1 MKIKEVHIKSFRS
14 IYDARIKLADLNII
28 SGLNDSGKSN
38 LLKALNL
45 FFNGQTGWKESFN
58 FGADFSL
65 LRNQEDPKKRKKAP
79 IIEITVYFDDVY
91 GQSPVW
97 KKIWRDTGL
106 PSSKQWDRKTPKA
119 DREES
124 TGFKS
129 KSGVPGMLRNVQYL
143 YIPAIKGSDYLS
155 HLVGRLSEILGDDGA
170 GEIRGAA
177 TGFEDKLSKYF
188 DDITKDIAETLS
200 ISSLL
205 KLPNDL
211 TQIFENME
219 FTNTQGVSLANR
231 GDGLRT
237 RHIPILLSRI
247 SSLKETLRKRRK
259 LHSHFIWGYEE
270 PENNVELSACF
281 DMAQKFYDEYSKNHQ
296 ILISTHSPAFYGLPE
311 KNNPDWSQGRDRAYR
326 YYADMDKEG
335 KTSYVE
341 RDEEHFDKNFL
352 LPAATKL
359 LVGQKKKNDELHQEI
374 DQLKKDHFF
383 DKPTIIVEG
392 VTDKI
397 IIEKAIKIFFPD
409 CLKKINIKSPNDR
422 ESGGGAQF
430 VRNHLLIWD
439 KWYNHNRDKKIHK
452 ACGVFDDDAEGVKEK
467 EIFENQ
473 KSKENNFAQ
482 AIKYETKFVDTHF
495 QALLQSPIKAII
507 PKILEN
513 LYSPDVWQIAKEKDW
528 LQERKNQ
535 LELVPQEIQNEVATS
550 DKTIADLCDKD
561 ELSIYITHEFKG
573 FKKKDMAK
581 HIANLGKQKSREHLE
596 LLKKTV
602 SVALVSIG
610 VLEEGAGDNT
620 EMTLEL

>member
-1 MKIKEVHIKSFRS
+1 MKITEVHIKSFRS
-14 IYDARIKLADLNII
+14 IYDAKIKLADLNII

-45 FFNGQTGWKESFN
+45 FFNGETGWKESFN

-65 LRNQEDPKKRKKAP
+65 SRNKEDLKKRKKAP
-79 IIEITVYFDDVY
+79 IIEITVYFDNVY

-97 KKIWRDTGL
+97 KKVWRDTGL
-106 PSSKQWDRKTPKA
+106 PSSKQWDKKA
-119 DREES
+119 TKFDREGP
-124 TGFKS
+124 TGFKP

-259 LHSHFIWGYEE
+259 VHSHFIWGYEE

-281 DMAQKFYDEYSKNHQ
+281 DMAQKFYDEYSKDHQ

-311 KNNPDWSQGRDRAYR
+311 KNNPDWSQGEDRAYR
-326 YYADMDKEG
+326 YYADMDEEG

-341 RDEEHFDKNFL
+341 RAEEHFDKNFL

-359 LVGQKKKNDELHQEI
+359 LVGQKKENEEL
-374 DQLKKDHFF
+374 LKEVKRLKPNSFF
-383 DKPTIIVEG
+383 GKPTIIVEG
-392 VTDKI
+392 ITDKI
-397 IIEKAIKIFFPD
+397 IIKKAIEIFFPN
-409 CLKKINIKSPNDR
+409 CLNKINIKAPNNK
-422 ESGGGAQF
+422 ESGGGARF

-439 KWYNHNRDKKIHK
+439 GWYLHNKGEHPHK
-452 ACGVFDDDAEGVKEK
+452 ACGIFDDDDAGYKEK
-467 EIFENQ
+467 KDFDNK
-473 KSKENNFAQ
+473 KSKNNNFAL
-482 AIKYETKFVDTHF
+482 AIKYDTDFYGTHF
-495 QALLQSPIKAII
+495 EKLKGSHARVEL

-513 LYSPDVWQIAKEKDW
+513 LYSPALWQFAKRKGWLENRLNQSELLPRDVQYKVSNSPE
-528 LQERKNQ
+528 N
-535 LELVPQEIQNEVATS
+535 VT
-550 DKTIADLCDKD
+550 DLCGSDD
-561 ELSIYITHEFKG
+561 LAIYVTHEF
-573 FKKKDMAK
+573 FYENKKKMAN
-581 HIANLGKQKSREHLE
+581 HIATLDKEEARECLS
-596 LLKKTV
+596 LFKKTV
-602 SVALVSIG
+602 SRALISIG

-620 EMTLEL
+620 EMTLEV